1 MTPKII
7 VPYKDNKTRVG
18 YNFVSFLDLTLNE
31 AKGVG
36 TLSHLLWLVG
46 YVYICQHSY
55 ARLNLKSDWS
65 TGLHGQFKPVYD
77 GTKAGI
83 SLAGLPIIRHRI

>member
-36 TLSHLLWLVG
+36 TLSHLL
-46 YVYICQHSY
+46 
-55 ARLNLKSDWS
+55 
-65 TGLHGQFKPVYD
+65 
-77 GTKAGI
+77 
-83 SLAGLPIIRHRI
+83 